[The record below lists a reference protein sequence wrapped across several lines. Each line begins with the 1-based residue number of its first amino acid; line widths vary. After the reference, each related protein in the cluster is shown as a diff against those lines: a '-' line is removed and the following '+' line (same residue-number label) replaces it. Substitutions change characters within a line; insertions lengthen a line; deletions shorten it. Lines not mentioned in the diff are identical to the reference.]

1 MSASWTRR
9 QRWKNDLIHAFAVAL
24 FALLPRVP
32 ASLLRR
38 LGQGLG
44 WLAPRVLARQRRM
57 AEGNL
62 AQVFPRMSSAE
73 RKELTRAS
81 FRRLGACL
89 GDALVAASGRVL
101 PVLPFAAGGER
112 VLRAAIA
119 EGRGVLLV
127 SAHLGPWEQVAS
139 SLVAHGVPL
148 VAVTRGAYDPR
159 LDFVYRRLRGP
170 SGVAAIERGAPGST
184 ARIVRTLRGGGVLGA
199 PMDLASRARSVHGL
213 FLGRPARTVVGPAR
227 LALATGAAVVV
238 VTADRAHRLIVERI
252 PREEAGGAFS
262 AMERDRAAHVLTQRL
277 NDVLGER
284 VLAFPEGWVWMHER
298 FVEPSQ
304 ASRLGSPTQPAWSS
318 PPAST

>member
-9 QRWKNDLIHAFAVAL
+9 QRWKNDVIHAFAVAL

-44 WLAPRVLARQRRM
+44 WLAPRLLGHQRRL

-62 AQVFPRMSSAE
+62 GLVFPRMPSAE
-73 RKELTRAS
+73 RTALARAA
-81 FRRLGACL
+81 FRRLGGYL

-101 PVLPFAAGGER
+101 PVLRFAGDGAQ
-112 VLRAAIA
+112 VLRAAID

-148 VAVTRGAYDPR
+148 VSVTRGAYDPR
-159 LDFVYRRLRGP
+159 LEFVYRRLRGP

-199 PMDLASRARSVHGL
+199 PMDLASRARSVDAL

-227 LALATGAAVVV
+227 LALATGAAIVV
-238 VTADRAHRLIVERI
+238 VTADRDGRLVVERL
-252 PREEAGGAFS
+252 PQDEANGAFS
-262 AMERDRAAHVLTQRL
+262 AAERDRVARALTQRL
-277 NDVLGER
+277 NDVIGQR
-284 VLAFPEGWVWMHER
+284 ILAFPEGWVWMHER
-298 FVEPSQ
+298 FAEPSRP
-304 ASRLGSPTQPAWSS
+304 SRLGASTQPAWSS

>member
-9 QRWKNDLIHAFAVAL
+9 QRWKNDVIHAFALAL

-38 LGQGLG
+38 LGRGLG
-44 WLAPRVLARQRRM
+44 WLAPRVLGRQRRL
-57 AEGNL
+57 ADGNL
-62 AQVFPRMSSAE
+62 AQVFPRMSRAE
-73 RKELTRAS
+73 RRELSRAA
-81 FRRLGACL
+81 FRRLGGFL
-89 GDALVAASGRVL
+89 GDALVAASGRSV
-101 PVLPFAAGGER
+101 PVLPFAGDGAEI
-112 VLRAAIA
+112 LHAAIA

-139 SLVAHGVPL
+139 SLVGHGVPL
-148 VAVTRGAYDPR
+148 VSITRGAYDRR

-170 SGVAAIERGAPGST
+170 SGVAAIERGTAGAT

-199 PMDLASRARSVHGL
+199 PMDLASRARSVEGT

-238 VTADRAHRLIVERI
+238 VTADRDHRLLVERLES
-252 PREEAGGAFS
+252 PGRAFS
-262 AMERDRAAHVLTQRL
+262 AVEREREARRLTQRL
-277 NDVLGER
+277 NDVIGER
-284 VLAFPEGWVWMHER
+284 ILAFPEGWVWMHER
-298 FVEPSQ
+298 FAEPSQ
-304 ASRLGSPTQPAWSS
+304 ASRLVGSTQPAWSS